1 MDLGAEKLVARYVGT
16 PEQLAFNASVLRES
30 LTSLEG
36 SRFLAGGIERLDSLE
51 WTTAPIAIGQRFW
64 PVSWQM

>member
-1 MDLGAEKLVARYVGT
+1 VDLGAEKLVARYVGAL
-16 PEQLAFNASVLRES
+16 EQLAFNASVLRES